1 MGLSRERTHWENTG
15 SRVECARLERIVR
28 RKNDWRAGEGARA
41 RDKKEESEQDM
52 AEVLAAKAAE
62 IKLVIDGVEAA
73 ASPGMTILE
82 VAEKQGTAIP
92 TLCHVQGLVPFGGC
106 RVCVVEIEGA
116 SHLTGACHT
125 PAANGM
131 VIHTHSSKVLRA
143 RRTILELLMA
153 GHTGPCVTD
162 TGARSCALHQMAADV
177 ELGPPRFPVH
187 EPRYSPV
194 EDVSPYVRRD
204 LSRCILCNRCVQAC
218 SEIAGADL
226 LALAYRSSHMKV
238 VVDCDTALNHDACRD
253 CGICIDY
260 CPTTALY
267 LPGRLGQQKTVKH
280 RVEPA
285 DLRPSTSR
293 PATQGELLVRLQAA
307 QQQHGYLS
315 THVIGE
321 IAAALELSVSEVYSV
336 ASFYSFLSVRPLGR
350 HVIRVC
356 RSLPCCMKD
365 SEMIVESIRQEV
377 GIAPGERTADG
388 RFSLEL
394 TNCIGACDLA
404 PAMLVNEDMHG
415 NLTPKK
421 IAGVLAAY
429 K

>member
-1 MGLSRERTHWENTG
+1 
-15 SRVECARLERIVR
+15 V
-28 RKNDWRAGEGARA
+28 
-41 RDKKEESEQDM
+41 
-52 AEVLAAKAAE
+52 AELMAAKAAE
-62 IKLVIDGVEAA
+62 TKLVIDGAEVA

-82 VAEKQGTAIP
+82 VAEKQGIAIP
-92 TLCHVQGLVPFGGC
+92 TLCHVRGLVPFGGC
-106 RVCVVEIEGA
+106 RLCVVEIEGA
-116 SHLTGACHT
+116 SRLTGACHT
-125 PAANGM
+125 PAVNGM
-131 VIHTHSSKVLRA
+131 VIRTHSSKVLRA

-162 TGARSCALHQMAADV
+162 TGARSCALHQMAADM

-187 EPRYSPV
+187 NPRYAPV

-218 SEIAGADL
+218 SEIAGANL
-226 LALAYRSSHMKV
+226 LALAYRSARMKV
-238 VVDCDTALNHDACRD
+238 VADCDTALNHDVCKD

-267 LPGRLGQQKTVKH
+267 QPGRLGQEKTVRH
-280 RVEPA
+280 RVEPT

-293 PATQGELLVRLQAA
+293 SATQGELLVRLQAA

-321 IAAALELSVSEVYSV
+321 IAAALRLSLSEVYSV

-365 SEMIVESIRQEV
+365 SEMIVESIRQAI

-404 PAMLVNEDMHG
+404 PAMLVNEDLHG
-415 NLTPKK
+415 NLTTKK
-421 IAGVLAAY
+421 IASVLAAY

>member
-1 MGLSRERTHWENTG
+1 
-15 SRVECARLERIVR
+15 
-28 RKNDWRAGEGARA
+28 
-41 RDKKEESEQDM
+41 M
-52 AEVLAAKAAE
+52 AEVMAAKATE
-62 IKLVIDGVEAA
+62 IKLVIDGVEVV
-73 ASPGMTILE
+73 ASPEMTILQ
-82 VAEKQGTAIP
+82 VAEKQGIAIP
-92 TLCHVQGLVPFGGC
+92 TLCHVHGLVPFGGC
-106 RVCVVEIEGA
+106 RLCVVEIEGV
-116 SHLTGACHT
+116 SRLTGACHT

-131 VIHTHSSKVLRA
+131 VVRTHSSKVLRA
-143 RRTILELLMA
+143 RRVILELLMA

-187 EPRYSPV
+187 KPRYFPV

-218 SEIAGADL
+218 SEIAGAGL
-226 LALAYRSSHMKV
+226 LALAYRGSHMKV
-238 VVDCDTALNHDACRD
+238 VVDCDTALNHDVCRD

-267 LPGRLGQQKTVKH
+267 LPGRLGQEKTVKH

-285 DLRPSTSR
+285 DLWPSTSR
-293 PATQGELLVRLQAA
+293 TATQGELLVRLQAA

-315 THVIGE
+315 THLIGE
-321 IAAALELSVSEVYSV
+321 IAAALELTVSEVYSV

-365 SEMIVESIRQEV
+365 SETIVESIRQEV
-377 GIAPGERTADG
+377 GIAPGERNRGRAVLPRADQLY
-388 RFSLEL
+388 RSL
-394 TNCIGACDLA
+394 
-404 PAMLVNEDMHG
+404 
-415 NLTPKK
+415 
-421 IAGVLAAY
+421 
-429 K
+429 

>member
-1 MGLSRERTHWENTG
+1 MTSAVGPFAAERTTG
-15 SRVECARLERIVR
+15 A
-28 RKNDWRAGEGARA
+28 GARA
-41 RDKKEESEQDM
+41 KDKKEDLEQDL
-52 AEVLAAKAAE
+52 AEAMAAKAAE
-62 IKLVIDGVEAA
+62 IKLVIDGVEAV
-73 ASPGMTILE
+73 ASPKMTILD
-82 VAEKQGTAIP
+82 VAEKHGIAIP
-92 TLCHVQGLVPFGGC
+92 TLCHVHGLVPFGGC
-106 RVCVVEIEGA
+106 RLCVVEIEGA
-116 SHLTGACHT
+116 GRLTAACHT
-125 PAANGM
+125 PAATGM
-131 VIHTHSSKVLRA
+131 VIRTHSPKVLRA
-143 RRTILELLMA
+143 RRVILELLIA

-177 ELGPPRFPVH
+177 ELGPPRFAVH
-187 EPRYSPV
+187 KPRHSPV

-204 LSRCILCNRCVQAC
+204 LSRCILCNRCVQVC
-218 SEIAGADL
+218 SEIAGAGL
-226 LALAYRSSHMKV
+226 LSLAYRSSHMKV
-238 VVDCDTALNHDACRD
+238 VVDCDTVLNHDVCRD

-267 LPGRLGQQKTVKH
+267 LPGCLGQEKTVRH

-285 DLRPSTSR
+285 DLRPYTSR
-293 PATQGELLVRLQAA
+293 SATQGELLVRLQAA

-321 IAAALELSVSEVYSV
+321 IASALELPVSEVYSV
-336 ASFYSFLSVRPLGR
+336 ASFYSFLSVLPLGR

-365 SEMIVESIRQEV
+365 VETIVESIRQEV

-415 NLTPKK
+415 NLTPEK
-421 IAGVLAAY
+421 IANVLADY